1 MRRTSIAWLV
11 GAAIIAGAASWLLL
25 GIAEVYVE
33 VSWLTAVV
41 LLGLALGLWLGGRAV
56 RRLVEGERTSMTPL
70 GAARVAALAQA
81 SAWGG
86 SLVTGWFAAQ
96 ALVAAGSWHAAFAA
110 AHLAESVANGVAAVV
125 LVVVGLVVEHW
136 CSIPPED
143 ETEVRSAASGPE
155 PA

>member
-1 MRRTSIAWLV
+1 MRRTSVAWLV
-11 GAAIIAGAASWLLL
+11 GAAILAGTASWALL
-25 GIAEVYVE
+25 GIADVYVE
-33 VSWLTAVV
+33 VSWLTAVI
-41 LLGLALGLWLGGRAV
+41 LLGLAVALWFAGRGV
-56 RRLVEGERTSMTPL
+56 RRLVEGERTTMTPI

-86 SLVTGWFAAQ
+86 ALVTGWFGAQ
-96 ALVAAGSWHAAFAA
+96 AIVAVVHRHAAFATE
-110 AHLAESVANGVAAVV
+110 HLWESIASGVAAVV

-143 ETEVRSAASGPE
+143 DADVRSAASGPE